1 MSVSTSG
8 HSYHSCTNVNAL
20 CVTVW
25 RKEQCS
31 FACCSH
37 SVSKSRT
44 QVSGSVIVFF
54 LDVKCSDSI
63 LFFWHSWLTGND
75 SYCFCFF
82 LYSVVPIVRAGE
94 AEPEVAMFLNRWVQ
108 CFERCHLYNRTCMMI
123 LLFFL
128 NRLSDYLFTLARYAS
143 MKEGIEETVYRRP
156 E

>member
-54 LDVKCSDSI
+54 LDVKCPDSI
-63 LFFWHSWLTGND
+63 LFFWHSWLMGND
-75 SYCFCFF
+75 SYCFFF
-82 LYSVVPIVRAGE
+82 SLQRCSNCASWRGRAWSCNVFKQVS
-94 AEPEVAMFLNRWVQ
+94 PVLWTVSFI
-108 CFERCHLYNRTCMMI
+108 YRTCMMI